1 MIRMSKEEIKKRYG
15 LRANSQEKMLK
26 MLCMI
31 SLFDW
36 EFPMFDQIDEF
47 FKTQP
52 RTAIECFDE
61 IWKADDALIVLDCAN
76 AIKENE
82 HIFLETRSGYDEVKP
97 YVKESWSDI
106 FKIESRPF
114 PNYDELSNKYY
125 KMSDKVAGT
134 ELEQY
139 LEKPTIPYMNVLTVT
154 EVGRILYSALRAI
167 ENQL

>member
-15 LRANSQEKMLK
+15 LREGDQEKMLK

-61 IWKADDALIVLDCAN
+61 IWKADDVIVVLDCAN

-82 HIFLETRSGYDEVKP
+82 H
-97 YVKESWSDI
+97 
-106 FKIESRPF
+106 
-114 PNYDELSNKYY
+114 
-125 KMSDKVAGT
+125 M
-134 ELEQY
+134 
-139 LEKPTIPYMNVLTVT
+139 
-154 EVGRILYSALRAI
+154 
-167 ENQL
+167 

>member
-15 LRANSQEKMLK
+15 LREGNQEKMLK

-106 FKIESRPF
+106 FNFVSGPF
-114 PNYDELSNKYY
+114 PNYDELSNNYY

-154 EVGRILYSALRAI
+154 EEGRILYSALRAI

>member
-61 IWKADDALIVLDCAN
+61 IWKADD
-76 AIKENE
+76 
-82 HIFLETRSGYDEVKP
+82 LETRSGYDEVKP

-154 EVGRILYSALRAI
+154 EEGRILYSALRAI

>member
-15 LRANSQEKMLK
+15 LREGNQEKMLK

-52 RTAIECFDE
+52 RTAIECFDK
-61 IWKADDALIVLDCAN
+61 IWKADDALEVLDCTN

-82 HIFLETRSGYDEVKP
+82 HIFLEKRSGYDEVKP
-97 YVKESWSDI
+97 YIKDSWSAVSYTHL
-106 FKIESRPF
+106 F
-114 PNYDELSNKYY
+114 
-125 KMSDKVAGT
+125 GT
-134 ELEQY
+134 H
-139 LEKPTIPYMNVLTVT
+139 I
-154 EVGRILYSALRAI
+154 
-167 ENQL
+167 

>member
-15 LRANSQEKMLK
+15 LREGNQEKMLK

-52 RTAIECFDE
+52 RTAIECFDK
-61 IWKADDALIVLDCAN
+61 IWKADDALEVLDCTN

-82 HIFLETRSGYDEVKP
+82 HIFLEKRSGYDEVKP
-97 YVKESWSDI
+97 YIKDSWSDI
-106 FKIESRPF
+106 FKIESRPHF
-114 PNYDELSNKYY
+114 RITTNYQTSITRCLIR
-125 KMSDKVAGT
+125 
-134 ELEQY
+134 LQEQSWNS
-139 LEKPTIPYMNVLTVT
+139 T
-154 EVGRILYSALRAI
+154 
-167 ENQL
+167 